1 MQRQYLAILGKS
13 RRNVAALR
21 SQAPKLPPLGCN
33 MAGIPAIVGTGCNY
47 AVCNMRSRPATNR
60 HFAGFNC
67 LHRRQKCPRASNYS
81 QWLACWPP
89 SLLVHSKKKNLSSLT
104 RLQFRKS
111 QSTPANTNNKN
122 WGPALRP
129 VPKSPRGAGL
139 EALPC

>member
-13 RRNVAALR
+13 RRNFAALR

-89 SLLVHSKKKNLSSLT
+89 SLLVRSKKKNLSSST
-104 RLQFRKS
+104 QSPSRLSRLIL
-111 QSTPANTNNKN
+111 ANTNNKT
-122 WGPALRP
+122 WGPALRS
-129 VPKSPRGAGL
+129 VPNHPRGAGL
-139 EALPC
+139 EALQC